1 MNVLDYIEL
10 TRYALFRF
18 IILFGLFLVGP
29 VWMLFLEW
37 RLNFEN
43 STLVAGHFATRN
55 AYFLVPRAREHKS
68 SEHTL
73 SHALLYYLR
82 SLQRSFDSANS
93 TTRASYIFIFCLIKC
108 INSFN
113 GLRHEMTQINTHTV
127 AGTYS
132 FKRNDVLITS
142 RITRTFRTFFFLTSS
157 SFAYMR
163 SFAILLAAIFLF
175 CSLAQFLQFIYMC
188 VTDAQPKNTYP
199 VNARPTT
206 AVHSCA
212 RFNTNTCFHTQTVW
226 ELGGGGGCGGL
237 QLCIYTTRKWSLHDF
252 VFCHLAIYPHLTDLT
267 DLNRPHTA
275 HSRCISYNANL
286 FSRINIGEFN
296 YSLCFYAPNEWTW
309 LERCDNSHLC
319 CTRRLIS
326 SANSAPQRSE

>member
-55 AYFLVPRAREHKS
+55 TYFLVPRAREHKS

-142 RITRTFRTFFFLTSS
+142 RITRTFRTFFFDVFFFCVYALVRDFVGRHFPILFAGTIPAVYIYVCHWCPTEKHLSGECTANDCRAFLC
-157 SFAYMR
+157 SFQYKHVLSHANSVR
-163 SFAILLAAIFLF
+163 
-175 CSLAQFLQFIYMC
+175 
-188 VTDAQPKNTYP
+188 V
-199 VNARPTT
+199 R
-206 AVHSCA
+206 
-212 RFNTNTCFHTQTVW
+212 
-226 ELGGGGGCGGL
+226 GGWGGGL

-275 HSRCISYNANL
+275 HSRCISFNANL

>member
-10 TRYALFRF
+10 TRYGLFRF

-142 RITRTFRTFFFLTSS
+142 RITRTFRTFFFWRLLLLRIC
-157 SFAYMR
+157 AR
-163 SFAILLAAIFLF
+163 SRFCWPPFSYF
-175 CSLAQFLQFIYMC
+175 VRWHNSCSLYIC
-188 VTDAQPKNTYP
+188 VSLMPNRKTLIRWMHGQRLPCIL
-199 VNARPTT
+199 VL
-206 AVHSCA
+206 VSI
-212 RFNTNTCFHTQTVW
+212 QTRAF
-226 ELGGGGGCGGL
+226 
-237 QLCIYTTRKWSLHDF
+237 TRKQCES
-252 VFCHLAIYPHLTDLT
+252 
-267 DLNRPHTA
+267 
-275 HSRCISYNANL
+275 
-286 FSRINIGEFN
+286 
-296 YSLCFYAPNEWTW
+296 
-309 LERCDNSHLC
+309 
-319 CTRRLIS
+319 
-326 SANSAPQRSE
+326 

>member
-43 STLVAGHFATRN
+43 SPLVAGHFATRN

-142 RITRTFRTFFFLTSS
+142 RITRTFRTFFFFDVFFFCVYALVRDFVGRHFPILFAGTIPAVYIYVCHWCPTEKHLSGECTANDCRAFLC
-157 SFAYMR
+157 SFQYKHVLSHANSVRVRGGGWLRWSTIVYLYY
-163 SFAILLAAIFLF
+163 SQVKF
-175 CSLAQFLQFIYMC
+175 
-188 VTDAQPKNTYP
+188 
-199 VNARPTT
+199 
-206 AVHSCA
+206 A
-212 RFNTNTCFHTQTVW
+212 RFRILSFSY
-226 ELGGGGGCGGL
+226 L
-237 QLCIYTTRKWSLHDF
+237 SS
-252 VFCHLAIYPHLTDLT
+252 PH
-267 DLNRPHTA
+267 RPHRPKPTS
-275 HSRCISYNANL
+275 HST
-286 FSRINIGEFN
+286 F
-296 YSLCFYAPNEWTW
+296 
-309 LERCDNSHLC
+309 
-319 CTRRLIS
+319 
-326 SANSAPQRSE
+326 